1 MHKRRWVRHLGVSTV
16 VANMLMILITL
27 SLSAI
32 LVAWA
37 GSTYGSFTGGSAL
50 YFAQRQQALQER
62 FAIEMVFFNKTGS
75 NHTLMVFVRN
85 IGAVQITIVGL
96 YVNGTSIQ
104 NSMLVS
110 TGRVMPLCAP
120 STIIPTLSGTTT
132 LGTTMPIGS
141 VCEFFIGPPATTP
154 YTPTGGAVA
163 CSGLSS
169 YQWCSGTLFNF
180 VVTTA
185 RGNQDTYSAHGP

>member
-1 MHKRRWVRHLGVSTV
+1 MHKRRWARRLAVSTV

-27 SLSAI
+27 SLAAI

-37 GSTYGSFTGGSAL
+37 GTSYGSFTGGSQL

-85 IGAVQITIVGL
+85 VGVQQITIVAI

-104 NSMLVS
+104 NSMLAS
-110 TGRVMPLCAP
+110 KHWPLH
-120 STIIPTLSGTTT
+120 TTT
-132 LGTTMPIGS
+132 ITVRNI
-141 VCEFFIGPPATTP
+141 A
-154 YTPTGGAVA
+154 
-163 CSGLSS
+163 
-169 YQWCSGTLFNF
+169 N
-180 VVTTA
+180 
-185 RGNQDTYSAHGP
+185 NNAHWSRV